1 VEPLPLLNH
10 EISFIR
16 QQICRN
22 LGITHLFTNRIVSAP
37 MHYLLMPSATAAFPM
52 NEDQIS
58 SSMQAR
64 EGELVSNASDREDC
78 VASLLAA
85 APGIK
90 TLSGLIAIDPQELS
104 PSARIDYLAA
114 LERQSSWLQ
123 AAMQR
128 AIVAVAG
135 ISEGKSDGPFTGV
148 DEAEREDV
156 SSALRLSAGTAQMR
170 IDVARTL
177 VNHLPNTCS
186 ALATGELSA
195 AHATVIAKETAA
207 AIRDGLSEFAI
218 FSIEEKAIAHAEFHT
233 PSQVAQQV
241 RSAIAKFAPATF
253 EEVVEKARDSRRVSC
268 YNDVDGMSTV
278 VAILPAA
285 DAQTVMKAIE
295 AFIIKGSAAWEISN
309 DSKSSESKT
318 SGSHSASSNTSGS
331 NTSGSNTSGS
341 NTSGSNTSGSK
352 NSDTRSAD
360 MKRADALTSLAG
372 FALAASSEDVAL
384 HRRPITVNVTI
395 DLPTLLGLSENP
407 GQLAGYGAIP
417 ASVARALASDGKWK
431 RFITDP
437 QTGAL
442 LDYGRETYQPPQALI
457 DFLIARDRTCRFPG
471 CRRSAALSDLDH
483 AQSWEEG
490 GTTSLDNLGA
500 LCRRHHLLK
509 THGGWGIES
518 RADGSCTWTSPLGKI
533 YQTPARSMAETV

>member
-1 VEPLPLLNH
+1 
-10 EISFIR
+10 
-16 QQICRN
+16 
-22 LGITHLFTNRIVSAP
+22 
-37 MHYLLMPSATAAFPM
+37 M
-52 NEDQIS
+52 NED
-58 SSMQAR
+58 R
-64 EGELVSNASDREDC
+64 
-78 VASLLAA
+78 VATLLAA

-90 TLSGLIAIDPQELS
+90 TLGELIAIDPQELS
-104 PSARIDYLAA
+104 PGARIDYLAA

-135 ISEGKSDGPFTGV
+135 ITEGKSDGPFTGV

-295 AFIIKGSAAWEISN
+295 AFIIKGS
-309 DSKSSESKT
+309 
-318 SGSHSASSNTSGS
+318 SAFNIPGDLPLT
-331 NTSGSNTSGS
+331 
-341 NTSGSNTSGSK
+341 
-352 NSDTRSAD
+352 DPRSAD
-360 MKRADALTSLAG
+360 MKRADALTAIAG

>member
-1 VEPLPLLNH
+1 
-10 EISFIR
+10 
-16 QQICRN
+16 
-22 LGITHLFTNRIVSAP
+22 
-37 MHYLLMPSATAAFPM
+37 M
-52 NEDQIS
+52 NEDHIS
-58 SSMQAR
+58 SSTHVHD
-64 EGELVSNASDREDC
+64 GEFVSSTPDREDC
-78 VASLLAA
+78 VATLLAA

-90 TLSGLIAIDPQELS
+90 TLGGLIAIDPQELS
-104 PSARIDYLAA
+104 PAARIDYLAA

-195 AHATVIAKETAA
+195 AHVTVIAKETAA

-218 FSIEEKAIAHAEFHT
+218 FSIEQKAIAHAEFHT

-253 EEVVEKARDSRRVSC
+253 EEVVEKARDCRRVSC
-268 YNDVDGMSTV
+268 YNDIDGMSTV

-295 AFIIKGSAAWEISN
+295 AFIIKGTLEWEALN
-309 DSKSSESKT
+309 ESET
-318 SGSHSASSNTSGS
+318 S
-331 NTSGSNTSGS
+331 
-341 NTSGSNTSGSK
+341 
-352 NSDTRSAD
+352 DLRSAD
-360 MKRADALTSLAG
+360 MKRADALTAIAG

-395 DLPTLLGLSENP
+395 DHPTLLGLSENP

-490 GTTSLDNLGA
+490 GTTSLENLGA

-533 YQTPARSMAETV
+533 YQTPARSIAETV

>member
-1 VEPLPLLNH
+1 
-10 EISFIR
+10 
-16 QQICRN
+16 
-22 LGITHLFTNRIVSAP
+22 
-37 MHYLLMPSATAAFPM
+37 MPSTTAAFPM
-52 NEDQIS
+52 NEDPIS
-58 SSMQAR
+58 SSSPAR
-64 EGELVSNASDREDC
+64 EGQLTPTASDHEDS
-78 VASLLAA
+78 VATLLAA

-90 TLSGLIAIDPQELS
+90 TLGGLIAIDPQELS
-104 PSARIDYLAA
+104 PASRIDYLAA

-135 ISEGKSDGPFTGV
+135 ISEGKSDGPFAGV

-218 FSIEEKAIAHAEFHT
+218 FSIEQKAIAHAEFHT

-253 EEVVEKARDSRRVSC
+253 EEVVEKARDCRRVSC
-268 YNDVDGMSTV
+268 YNDIDGMSTV

-285 DAQTVMKAIE
+285 DAQMVMKAIE
-295 AFIIKGSAAWEISN
+295 AFIVKGSLEWEALNESETSASNSMNSGNSAAPSA
-309 DSKSSESKT
+309 DSLISESRN
-318 SGSHSASSNTSGS
+318 ASSN
-331 NTSGSNTSGS
+331 
-341 NTSGSNTSGSK
+341 K
-352 NSDTRSAD
+352 SDSRSAD
-360 MKRADALTSLAG
+360 MKRADALTAIAS

-533 YQTPARSMAETV
+533 YQTPARSIAETV

>member
-1 VEPLPLLNH
+1 
-10 EISFIR
+10 
-16 QQICRN
+16 
-22 LGITHLFTNRIVSAP
+22 
-37 MHYLLMPSATAAFPM
+37 M
-52 NEDQIS
+52 NEDHNS
-58 SSMQAR
+58 SSTHAR
-64 EGELVSNASDREDC
+64 EGHLALSVSSREDC
-78 VASLLAA
+78 VATLLAA

-90 TLSGLIAIDPQELS
+90 TLGGLIAIDPQDLS
-104 PSARIDYLAA
+104 PAARIDYLAA

-195 AHATVIAKETAA
+195 AHATVIARETAA

-241 RSAIAKFAPATF
+241 RSAIARFAPATF

-278 VAILPAA
+278 VAILPAE

-295 AFIIKGSAAWEISN
+295 AFIIKGSTVFNIPG
-309 DSKSSESKT
+309 ESLV
-318 SGSHSASSNTSGS
+318 
-331 NTSGSNTSGS
+331 
-341 NTSGSNTSGSK
+341 
-352 NSDTRSAD
+352 SDTRSAD

-372 FALAASSEDVAL
+372 FALAASSEEVAL

-483 AQSWEEG
+483 AQSWEDG

-533 YQTPARSMAETV
+533 YQTPARSIAESV

>member
-1 VEPLPLLNH
+1 
-10 EISFIR
+10 
-16 QQICRN
+16 
-22 LGITHLFTNRIVSAP
+22 
-37 MHYLLMPSATAAFPM
+37 MHSTAIATR
-52 NEDQIS
+52 S
-58 SSMQAR
+58 
-64 EGELVSNASDREDC
+64 GEDC
-78 VASLLAA
+78 VAELLVA
-85 APGIK
+85 APGIS
-90 TLSGLIAIDPQELS
+90 TLAGLIAIDPQDL
-104 PSARIDYLAA
+104 PAAARVDYLAA

-135 ISEGKSDGPFTGV
+135 IEAGQSDGPFTGL

-253 EEVVEKARDSRRVSC
+253 EEVVEKARDTRRVSC
-268 YNDVDGMSTV
+268 YNDADGMSTV
-278 VAILPAA
+278 VAILPAE

-295 AFIIKGSAAWEISN
+295 AFIIKGSHVF
-309 DSKSSESKT
+309 DL
-318 SGSHSASSNTSGS
+318 SADARGTDARG
-331 NTSGSNTSGS
+331 TDARGTDARG
-341 NTSGSNTSGSK
+341 T
-352 NSDTRSAD
+352 DARERDARSAD
-360 MKRADALTSLAG
+360 MKRADALTALAG
-372 FALAASSEDVAL
+372 FALAASSADVAL

-442 LDYGRETYQPPQALI
+442 LDYGRETYSPPQALI

-471 CRRSAALSDLDH
+471 CRKSAALSDLDH

-509 THGGWGIES
+509 THGGWSIES

-533 YQTPARSMAETV
+533 YQTPARSMSETV

>member
-1 VEPLPLLNH
+1 
-10 EISFIR
+10 
-16 QQICRN
+16 
-22 LGITHLFTNRIVSAP
+22 
-37 MHYLLMPSATAAFPM
+37 MHYLHMPSATAAIPM
-52 NEDQIS
+52 NEDHFS
-58 SSMQAR
+58 SSNYAR
-64 EGELVSNASDREDC
+64 EDQTSTFDREDR
-78 VASLLAA
+78 VATLLAA

-90 TLSGLIAIDPQELS
+90 TLGELIAIDPQELS
-104 PSARIDYLAA
+104 PGARIDYLAA

-295 AFIIKGSAAWEISN
+295 AFIIKGSLEWDITN
-309 DSKSSESKT
+309 DL
-318 SGSHSASSNTSGS
+318 NTSG
-331 NTSGSNTSGS
+331 TPVAGSKNSESRIT
-341 NTSGSNTSGSK
+341 GSK
-352 NSDTRSAD
+352 NSDPRITGSKNSDPRSAD
-360 MKRADALTSLAG
+360 MKRADALTAIAG

-417 ASVARALASDGKWK
+417 ASVARTLASDGKWK

-533 YQTPARSMAETV
+533 YQTPARSIAESV

>member
-1 VEPLPLLNH
+1 
-10 EISFIR
+10 
-16 QQICRN
+16 
-22 LGITHLFTNRIVSAP
+22 
-37 MHYLLMPSATAAFPM
+37 
-52 NEDQIS
+52 
-58 SSMQAR
+58 
-64 EGELVSNASDREDC
+64 
-78 VASLLAA
+78 
-85 APGIK
+85 
-90 TLSGLIAIDPQELS
+90 
-104 PSARIDYLAA
+104 
-114 LERQSSWLQ
+114 
-123 AAMQR
+123 MQR

-135 ISEGKSDGPFTGV
+135 VEAGQSEGPFNGV

-218 FSIEEKAIAHAEFHT
+218 FSIEQKAIAHAEFHT

-241 RSAIAKFAPATF
+241 RGAIAKFAPATF
-253 EEVVEKARDSRRVSC
+253 EETVEKARDTRRVSC
-268 YNDVDGMSTV
+268 YNDIDGMSTV
-278 VAILPAA
+278 VAILPAE

-295 AFIIKGSAAWEISN
+295 AFIIKGSNVFNLSSA
-309 DSKSSESKT
+309 DSDVVAH
-318 SGSHSASSNTSGS
+318 G
-331 NTSGSNTSGS
+331 
-341 NTSGSNTSGSK
+341 
-352 NSDTRSAD
+352 SDTCGTDVRVSDARGADARSAD
-360 MKRADALTSLAG
+360 MKRADALTALAG

-395 DLPTLLGLSENP
+395 DLPTLLGLNENP

-442 LDYGRETYQPPQALI
+442 LDYGRETYSPPQALI

-509 THGGWGIES
+509 THGGWSIES